1 MTDTTTTQPEN
12 SDVTPPAK
20 RQSLCWKYLSAS
32 VIFFLAIDCP
42 ICWLFRRADGDVA
55 KDRSL
60 KDKKLSLK
68 GITNIIMSI
77 NILFPTKCIVMK
89 IAIKIMVRS

>member
-32 VIFFLAIDCP
+32 VVFFFAIDCL
-42 ICWLFRRADGDVA
+42 IYWLFRRADGDVP

-60 KDKKLSLK
+60 K
-68 GITNIIMSI
+68 GITYHNYG
-77 NILFPTKCIVMK
+77 NGLFRRKYENNNQLIQIRK
-89 IAIKIMVRS
+89 W